1 MSNNSTIQCPNC
13 KHEFPIENALSQKI
27 EDDIRGKYLK
37 RYNEDKQKLELEK
50 TQLAKESENM
60 KLREENQDKIL
71 EDKLRLAKSQLKEE
85 AIKKAASDMQAQ
97 MEMLNKE
104 LTEKSQKL
112 KESQV
117 KELELMQK
125 EKQIKER
132 EESLKLDLEKQML
145 ERQKEIEERVKK
157 MESERSELK
166 IKELEKKLADQVDL
180 AETMRRK
187 AEQGSM
193 QLQGEVLELALEEL
207 LKSSYPF
214 DTIEEVA
221 KGTKG
226 ADCIQYVKNNTGQ
239 LCGKIIYES
248 KRTKAFTN
256 EWIEKLKKDMR
267 AQQAD
272 LAVIVTET
280 LPRDLDSFGF
290 KEGVWICRFADVKP
304 LSFLLRD
311 SLIKIYGA
319 LVSQENRGDK
329 MQLLYNY
336 LTGNEFRQNIEAV
349 MEGFVSLKDS
359 ITREK
364 IQMEKMWK
372 EREKQLD
379 KVLLNTTRFYGSIK
393 GIAGNA
399 IGNIK
404 LLEGE

>member
-1 MSNNSTIQCPNC
+1 MSNNSTITCPNC
-13 KHEFPIENALSQKI
+13 KHEFPIESALSQKFEEEI
-27 EDDIRGKYLK
+27 KGRYLK
-37 RYNEDKQKLELEK
+37 RFNEDQKKIEAEK
-50 TQLAKESENM
+50 AQLAKDAELL
-60 KLREENQDKIL
+60 KTQAENQDKIL
-71 EDKLRLAKSQLKEE
+71 ADKLRIEKSRLEQE
-85 AIKKAASDMQAQ
+85 AIKKAASEAALQ

-112 KESQV
+112 KESQA
-117 KELELMQK
+117 KELELLQK
-125 EKQIKER
+125 EKQIKEK
-132 EESLKLDLEKQML
+132 EEAFELEYQKRLINDQKQ
-145 ERQKEIEERVKK
+145 IEDRVKK
-157 MESERSELK
+157 MEGERSDLK
-166 IKELEKKLADQVDL
+166 IKELEKKLADQVEL

-207 LKSSYPF
+207 LRATFPF

-221 KGTKG
+221 KGIKG
-226 ADCIQYVKNNTGQ
+226 ADCIQYVKNNIGDV
-239 LCGKIIYES
+239 CGRIIYES

-272 LAVIVTET
+272 IAVIVTEV
-280 LPRDLDSFGF
+280 LPKDMEHFGF
-290 KEGVWICRFADVKP
+290 KDGVWICRFADVKP

-311 SLIKIYGA
+311 SLLKVHTAMI
-319 LVSQENRGDK
+319 SQENKGDK

-336 LTGNEFRQNIEAV
+336 LTANEFRQNIEAV
-349 MEGFVSLKDS
+349 VEGFLALKDG

-364 IQMEKMWK
+364 IQMEKIWK

-379 KVLLNTTRFYGSIK
+379 KVLLNTTQFYGSIK

-399 IGNIK
+399 VGDLK
-404 LLEGE
+404 MLE

>member
-37 RYNEDKQKLELEK
+37 RYNEDKQKLESEK
-50 TQLAKESENM
+50 AQLARESEQL
-60 KLREENQDKIL
+60 KLLAENQEKIL
-71 EDKLRLAKSQLKEE
+71 EDKLRLAKSQLQQE
-85 AIKKAASDMQAQ
+85 AIKKAASEMQLH

-112 KESQV
+112 KDSQA

-132 EESLKLDLEKQML
+132 EEGMKLEMEKQML
-145 ERQKEIEERVKK
+145 ERQKEIEDRVKK
-157 MESERSELK
+157 MESERSDLK

-207 LKSSYPF
+207 LRSSFPF
-214 DTIEEVA
+214 DTIDEVA
-221 KGTKG
+221 KGVKG
-226 ADCIQYVKNNTGQ
+226 ADCVQNVKNNVGQ

-272 LAVIVTET
+272 IAVIVTET
-280 LPRDLDSFGF
+280 LPKDMESFGF
-290 KEGVWICRFADVKP
+290 KDGVWICRFSDVKP
-304 LSFLLRD
+304 LSSILRD
-311 SLIKIYGA
+311 SLVKIYGA
-319 LVSQENRGDK
+319 VVSQENRGDK

-349 MEGFVSLKDS
+349 MEGFMDLRSGIIK
-359 ITREK
+359 EK
-364 IQMEKMWK
+364 MQMEKMWK

-379 KVLLNTTRFYGSIK
+379 KVLLNTTQFYGSIK

-399 IGNIK
+399 IGDIK